1 LQRILMKKREKVS
14 TGNNIMAD
22 KSLYTKRSDGRKF
35 NETRPLR
42 AKVGIV
48 PSADGSA
55 MFETGTTRAIAVV
68 RGPRTLHPQHMQDPR
83 TGILRVSYGMM
94 PFSVWDRV
102 RPGPSRRSEEISK
115 VIEWALSSVI
125 DLSEFPNT
133 VVDVFIQIPQADA
146 GTRVA
151 GINAAAMA
159 LAHAGI
165 PMKEMISAVAVG
177 KADKTL
183 IVDVSK
189 EEEDF
194 HDGEGAT
201 DIPVAFTS
209 RKKHISLLQLD
220 GKISPTE
227 LKEALS
233 MAKDSC
239 EKILEVQMK
248 ALQEAGV
255 TDHD

>member
-1 LQRILMKKREKVS
+1 MVEKKVE
-14 TGNNIMAD
+14 
-22 KSLYTKRSDGRKF
+22 SLYKKRSDGRKF
-35 NETRPLR
+35 DEVRPMR
-42 AKVGIV
+42 AKVGVI

-55 MFETGTTRAIAVV
+55 MFETGGTRAIAAV
-68 RGPRTLHPQHMQDPR
+68 RGPRTLHPQHMQNPR

-94 PFSVWDRV
+94 PFSVWDRI

-115 VIEWALSSVI
+115 VCEWALSSVV
-125 DLSEFPNT
+125 DLSGFPNT

-151 GINAAAMA
+151 GLNAAAMA

-165 PMKEMISAVAVG
+165 PMKEMVSAIAVG

-183 IVDVSK
+183 VVDVDK

-201 DIPVAFTS
+201 DIPIVVTS
-209 RKKHISLLQLD
+209 RTKKIALLQLD
-220 GKISPTE
+220 GKISIPEFKETIE
-227 LKEALS
+227 MGKKACDDILKVQMEALKNVNEGED
-233 MAKDSC
+233 KD
-239 EKILEVQMK
+239 E
-248 ALQEAGV
+248 
-255 TDHD
+255 